1 VGGEVMPIRLENG
14 VIGYSLEDVLELL
27 EYPKQQLN
35 QPLCD
40 RDRDYWEGYMEAV
53 FDLFPDA
60 LEVFESQNG
69 TEDS

>member
-1 VGGEVMPIRLENG
+1 MPIRFENG
-14 VIGYSLEDVLELL
+14 VIGYSIEDVLELL

-60 LEVFESQNG
+60 LEVFESQDG

>member
-1 VGGEVMPIRLENG
+1 MPIRLENG

-53 FDLFPDA
+53 FYLFPDA
-60 LEVFESQNG
+60 LEVFEGQDG

>member
-1 VGGEVMPIRLENG
+1 MPIRLENG
-14 VIGYSLEDVLELL
+14 ITGYSLEDVLELL

-60 LEVFESQNG
+60 LEVFEGQDG

>member
-1 VGGEVMPIRLENG
+1 MPIRLENG
-14 VIGYSLEDVLELL
+14 ITGYSLEDVLELL

-60 LEVFESQNG
+60 LEVFEDQNG

>member
-60 LEVFESQNG
+60 LEVFESQDG

>member
-1 VGGEVMPIRLENG
+1 MPIRLENG
-14 VIGYSLEDVLELL
+14 ITGYSLEDVLELL

-60 LEVFESQNG
+60 LEVFEDQDG